1 MYKYKLCRQNND
13 DVVTWGTHVQEPH
26 HCLSAQFVFKCYYSL
41 MKVAVG
47 RQNVWS
53 VFRLAFSCIPTRW
66 VFLATQAFIINSY
79 VVSHVHLCNNCQCVC
94 VSEWEC
100 VCVFVC
106 VCQIACLDI
115 LHRSTYMLPLSVGWI
130 CLNLEHKLICASS
143 LGHVSPQ
150 TLLHWPKHNDIFT
163 RQCLLHLVKAHGT
176 KCTLS
181 LSFDN
186 WPTILC
192 CH

>member
-94 VSEWEC
+94 G
-100 VCVFVC
+100 VFVC
-106 VCQIACLDI
+106 VCERVCVWVSESVCVCLCVCVRLLVWI
-115 LHRSTYMLPLSVGWI
+115 SCTGPPTCSLSLLVGSAWIWNTSWSVLPVL
-130 CLNLEHKLICASS
+130 A
-143 LGHVSPQ
+143 
-150 TLLHWPKHNDIFT
+150 T
-163 RQCLLHLVKAHGT
+163 CLLKPSYIDQNTTTYAHGNAYH
-176 KCTLS
+176 S
-181 LSFDN
+181 
-186 WPTILC
+186 
-192 CH
+192 